1 MQPDRHRVVVST
13 DGLMPSTSA
22 SYADEE
28 DYKYARRAH
37 PLKRTLQRLFP
48 NMFAPGL
55 PITSRWGQWLG
66 HQVVSWDE
74 LGTEL
79 SSVHNALRTR
89 VQRRDATQGG
99 SREYLPSRQT
109 PKVQAWCTLR
119 GYSAAAHVLYNL
131 ACL

>member
-1 MQPDRHRVVVST
+1 MLALAPQRSQGLVSISKTALCCRPAPTICALTCHNPQRQGSAQPDRHRVVVST

-55 PITSRWGQWLG
+55 PVTSRWGFGAWGLG
-66 HQVVSWDE
+66 
-74 LGTEL
+74 L
-79 SSVHNALRTR
+79 
-89 VQRRDATQGG
+89 
-99 SREYLPSRQT
+99 
-109 PKVQAWCTLR
+109 
-119 GYSAAAHVLYNL
+119 
-131 ACL
+131 